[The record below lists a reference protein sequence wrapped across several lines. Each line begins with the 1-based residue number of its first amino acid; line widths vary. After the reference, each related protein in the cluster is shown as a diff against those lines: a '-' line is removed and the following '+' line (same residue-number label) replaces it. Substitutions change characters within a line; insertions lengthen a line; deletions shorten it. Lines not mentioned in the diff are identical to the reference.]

1 MSGVTGGP
9 GFSTALSADLAHL
22 GMQVTPENI
31 VHVSNVLRAES
42 DYLAT
47 RARWARNNCVV
58 GEPGKDPVSSV
69 AADGFNRKIRLLLDQ
84 CQAYCDRLGAAS
96 DDLARTAKTY
106 GHTDDDIARSLTSIQ
121 ANYGQPTTLMVP
133 PPASSEAA
141 VLKPYLPSP
150 APPIGDFTPLAPKP
164 DDWWEPLPA
173 RDGAPR

>member
-69 AADGFNRKIRLLLDQ
+69 AADGFNRKIRLLLV
-84 CQAYCDRLGAAS
+84 S
-96 DDLARTAKTY
+96 VK
-106 GHTDDDIARSLTSIQ
+106 
-121 ANYGQPTTLMVP
+121 
-133 PPASSEAA
+133 
-141 VLKPYLPSP
+141 
-150 APPIGDFTPLAPKP
+150 
-164 DDWWEPLPA
+164 
-173 RDGAPR
+173 